1 VDIHLCRK
9 AESDPTA
16 ADVAL
21 QQKTESERFCSVFTF
36 VSGENDIL
44 VFETGHHSKHGYL
57 ASIAT
62 DQQPPK
68 L

>member
-1 VDIHLCRK
+1 M
-9 AESDPTA
+9 A

-21 QQKTESERFCSVFTF
+21 QQKTESERFCSVFAF
-36 VSGENDIL
+36 VSGENDVL

-62 DQQPPK
+62 DEQPPRF
-68 L
+68 